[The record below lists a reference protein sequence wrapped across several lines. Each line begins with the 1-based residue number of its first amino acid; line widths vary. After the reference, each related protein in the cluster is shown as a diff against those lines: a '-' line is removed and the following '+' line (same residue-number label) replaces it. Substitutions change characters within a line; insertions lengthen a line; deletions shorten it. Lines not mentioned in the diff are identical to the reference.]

1 MTTTLITNGTLVT
14 LNQEGSIIENGSVLI
29 DGSVIVAAGHLDGVA
44 ADRTIN
50 AAGRVVMPGLINTHH
65 HLYSTLA
72 RGFSPPG
79 EPASNFQE
87 ILARMWWKLD
97 LALDANDV
105 YYSAMLPLIESIRAG
120 CTTIIDHH
128 ASPSCGEGSLDT
140 IEKAFR
146 EAGLSGCL
154 CYEVSDRNQP
164 GEGIAENIRFI
175 KKTAES
181 GDAQISALFGLHA
194 SMTLSPATLE
204 RCAAEGKALDTGF
217 HVHIDEAECD
227 ARASRRAFG
236 DLPIDRFMNNGIL
249 GPGSLFAHGI
259 HLDERGWNLLAD
271 TNSMMVT
278 NPESNMNNGLAVTPL
293 LELMKAGI
301 LIGLGTDGM
310 SNTMIAQARAAYLIQ
325 RAVRR
330 DPRVAFVEACQLLL
344 TNNRLI
350 AERVFEEPRGR
361 LVEGHLADIAIF
373 DYTPFTPFDESTFY
387 GHLLFGL
394 VNAPVVTTI
403 ARGKVV
409 MENGIIP
416 HLDEIGIRRKAV
428 EQARAMW
435 KRIT

>member
-29 DGSVIVAAGHLDGVA
+29 ENESIVAAGHLDGVA
-44 ADRTIN
+44 ADRTID
-50 AAGRVVMPGLINTHH
+50 AVGRIVMPGFINVHH

-79 EPASNFQE
+79 EPAQNFKE
-87 ILARMWWKLD
+87 ILERLWWKLD
-97 LALDANDV
+97 AALNPDDV
-105 YYSAMLPLIESIRAG
+105 YYSAMLPMIESIRAG

-128 ASPSCGEGSLDT
+128 ASPSCCDGSLDI
-140 IEKAFR
+140 IERAFR
-146 EAGLSGCL
+146 EAGLNGCL
-154 CYEVSDRNQP
+154 CYEVSDRNRP
-164 GEGIAENIRFI
+164 GEGIDENIRFI
-175 KKTAES
+175 KKCMES
-181 GDAQISALFGLHA
+181 GDPQISALFGLHA
-194 SMTLSPATLE
+194 SMTLGPETLE

-227 ARASRRAFG
+227 AKESVRLFG
-236 DLPIDRFMNNGIL
+236 GRPIDRFMNAGLL

-259 HLDERGWNLLAD
+259 HLDERGWTMLAE
-271 TNSMMVT
+271 TNSMMAT

-293 LELMKAGI
+293 LELLHAGI

-310 SNTMIAQARAAYLIQ
+310 SNTLIAQARAAYLVQ

-330 DPRVAFVEACQLLL
+330 DPRVAFVEACKLLL

-361 LVEGHLADIAIF
+361 LVEGHLADIAII
-373 DYTPFTPFDESTFY
+373 DYIPFTPFDESTFY

-403 ARGKVV
+403 ARGKII
-409 MENGIIP
+409 MEDGIIP
-416 HLDEIGIRRKAV
+416 HLDEAGIRCKAK

-435 KRIT
+435 KRIG